1 MATRAR
7 SPLALVLV
15 VLAGAVLL
23 VVAVS
28 MLRGSSD
35 DREQAA
41 SERAPGPLLAAIQTD
56 DRAGFEAAFA
66 SDADERRISLLWDN
80 LRELDVIALTP
91 TAQEQA
97 WQVVWRVPGESGVA
111 SHQVSPRWS
120 CGALRCE
127 LADIVQQP
135 GMPAPIWLTGPISV
149 HRAGAVAVIG
159 GPDADQW
166 LSPAA
171 RAAEQLSQTPSA
183 VALLRPGALQVIEV
197 PADADAFAQVLAQPA
212 LEFRGAG
219 AITWT
224 ASSGGE
230 VPTSEQVTSRIVVNP
245 DATAGLTDGQRQSLM
260 LHEQTHAATSWLA
273 APAAGRQWVSE
284 GLAEWVRLRHPV
296 ADDSHP
302 AAQPGGCV
310 TGSVPADA
318 DFQGLGDTTDA
329 YRWSEAAIGQIMS
342 RPDATAVVQRLW
354 RDPAEPLPAL
364 TSCG

>member
-7 SPLALVLV
+7 SLLPFVLRVLV
-15 VLAGAVLL
+15 GSVLL
-23 VVAVS
+23 VAAAG
-28 MLRGSSD
+28 MLWCRSG

-41 SERAPGPLLAAIQTD
+41 SESTAVSLLTAIQRA
-56 DRAGFEAAFA
+56 DRAGFEATFA
-66 SDADERRISLLWDN
+66 ATADEGRISQLWDN
-80 LRELDVIALTP
+80 FAQLDVVTLT
-91 TAQEQA
+91 AREQA

-120 CGALRCE
+120 CGPLRCE

-135 GMPAPIWLTGPISV
+135 GMPAPLWLTGPISV

-296 ADDSHP
+296 ADDSYP

>member
-1 MATRAR
+1 MAA
-7 SPLALVLV
+7 
-15 VLAGAVLL
+15 
-23 VVAVS
+23 
-28 MLRGSSD
+28 
-35 DREQAA
+35 
-41 SERAPGPLLAAIQTD
+41 
-56 DRAGFEAAFA
+56 
-66 SDADERRISLLWDN
+66 
-80 LRELDVIALTP
+80 
-91 TAQEQA
+91 
-97 WQVVWRVPGESGVA
+97 
-111 SHQVSPRWS
+111 
-120 CGALRCE
+120 
-127 LADIVQQP
+127 
-135 GMPAPIWLTGPISV
+135 PAPLWLTGPISV

-245 DATAGLTDGQRQSLM
+245 DATSGLTGGQRQSLM

-296 ADDSHP
+296 ADDSYP